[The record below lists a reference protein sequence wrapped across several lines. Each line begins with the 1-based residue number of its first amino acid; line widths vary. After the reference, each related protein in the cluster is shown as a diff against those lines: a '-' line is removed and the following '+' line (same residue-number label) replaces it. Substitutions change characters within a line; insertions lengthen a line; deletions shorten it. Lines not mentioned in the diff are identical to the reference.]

1 VIRTRPLGR
10 VACKH
15 GQADY
20 KPNSLAVWRFIAAVV
35 LPSSERAGS
44 LSPCYR

>member
-1 VIRTRPLGR
+1 MIRTQQVGR

-15 GQADY
+15 GQAGY
-20 KPNSLAVWRFIAAVV
+20 KLNRLAVWRFIATVV
-35 LPSSERAGS
+35 LPSSEQAGS